1 MITLDP
7 VVWFVGGT
15 RQGQAYGI
23 FPNTWF
29 WYVLEVVL
37 FVVRQIPLAL
47 VRKKSKVVTST

>member
-1 MITLDP
+1 M
-7 VVWFVGGT
+7 WFVDGT
-15 RQGQAYGI
+15 RQAQAYGI

-47 VRKKSKVVTST
+47 VREKSKVITST